1 MSLKSLETKHL
12 INKGFEPLNLK
23 NPFIHGM
30 AQKNSFK
37 LGTRITPMGAA
48 FYIAPFVN
56 AMVRSGTE
64 EEKNLL
70 FKSMLKFEAFKEV
83 DSTKRGHA
91 FGEKETILDQALRT
105 VTNVKNRQTKAQ
117 DKGME
122 HLESLIEEKH
132 LLDDK
137 VLLFLLNPG
146 EIDKNIAGLIA
157 NKFMA
162 KYQRPC
168 CILTKVVD
176 KDGAISYQGSARG
189 CDRTGVNNFKDI
201 CAETGCTL
209 YEEGHQGAFGL
220 GIRFSEPGAEEVQG
234 EEILIF
240 LEKTNEALKDISDEP
255 IYWVDYIFE
264 ENNIDTDAIISI
276 ADHDYLWGK
285 DVDEP
290 FVYIKNLKIT
300 KDMIQLLKNTTIKIS
315 LPNNCSIIKFGTDE
329 EEFNKLYSE
338 NGFIEINAVCQCR
351 VNEWCGSRNP
361 QLLLV
366 DYEVVDSVAFIF

>member
-1 MSLKSLETKHL
+1 
-12 INKGFEPLNLK
+12 
-23 NPFIHGM
+23 
-30 AQKNSFK
+30 
-37 LGTRITPMGAA
+37 
-48 FYIAPFVN
+48 
-56 AMVRSGTE
+56 
-64 EEKNLL
+64 
-70 FKSMLKFEAFKEV
+70 
-83 DSTKRGHA
+83 
-91 FGEKETILDQALRT
+91 
-105 VTNVKNRQTKAQ
+105 
-117 DKGME
+117 ME

-168 CILTKVVD
+168 CILTKVVNG
-176 KDGAISYQGSARG
+176 DGAVSYQGSARG

-338 NGFIEINAVCQCR
+338 NGFVEINAVCQCR